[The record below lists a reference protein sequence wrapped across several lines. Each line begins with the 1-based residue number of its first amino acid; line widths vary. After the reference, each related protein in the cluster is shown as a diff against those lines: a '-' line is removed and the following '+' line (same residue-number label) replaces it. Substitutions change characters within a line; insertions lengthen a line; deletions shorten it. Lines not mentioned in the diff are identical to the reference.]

1 MSLRKTVTIL
11 QSFSSEEVERPIP
24 VVPHNGFQEEN
35 QKLYDKEGEN
45 RDEKRDSAKLNI
57 TCSSIVTKVQ
67 NGGVTRHGKG
77 GCKFFLAHD
86 FLI

>member
-11 QSFSSEEVERPIP
+11 QSFSSEEVEHPIP

-45 RDEKRDSAKLNI
+45 REEKRDSAKLNI

-77 GCKFFLAHD
+77 GCKYFLAHD